1 MVVLLIN
8 GTKVSGEDYKLS
20 QLSKKNQRRYLK
32 KKQQD
37 AQRRHE
43 IEQYDE
49 IVLDE
54 LRANG
59 IL

>member
-1 MVVLLIN
+1 MAVLLID

-20 QLSKKNQRRYLK
+20 LLNKKHRKRYLRNK
-32 KKQQD
+32 ARGLKQQD
-37 AQRRHE
+37 E